1 MLTIVLSDIESILL
15 MNMLHDTLVDDA
27 EINKYNIS
35 DPVVRTSIHV
45 PYLLY
50 SCCDT
55 IYQYFFLVMAV
66 RSGTINK

>member
-35 DPVVRTSIHV
+35 DPV
-45 PYLLY
+45 
-50 SCCDT
+50 
-55 IYQYFFLVMAV
+55 
-66 RSGTINK
+66 